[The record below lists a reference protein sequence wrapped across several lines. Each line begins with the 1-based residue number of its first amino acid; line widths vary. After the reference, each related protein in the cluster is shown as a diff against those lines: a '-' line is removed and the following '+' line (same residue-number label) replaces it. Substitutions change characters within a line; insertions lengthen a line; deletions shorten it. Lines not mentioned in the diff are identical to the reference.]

1 MTTITAKITGR
12 RIEVDVPEDWPDGT
26 EVQIH
31 PLTMGVDDVT
41 PPPVGPRSP
50 SPDEWRRLVLETAG
64 KWQGEFER
72 PEQGE
77 YEEREPLS

>member
-1 MTTITAKITGR
+1 
-12 RIEVDVPEDWPDGT
+12 
-26 EVQIH
+26 
-31 PLTMGVDDVT
+31 MGEGDAT
-41 PPPVGPRSP
+41 PPPVGSP
-50 SPDEWRRLVLETAG
+50 SLSPDQWRRLILETAG